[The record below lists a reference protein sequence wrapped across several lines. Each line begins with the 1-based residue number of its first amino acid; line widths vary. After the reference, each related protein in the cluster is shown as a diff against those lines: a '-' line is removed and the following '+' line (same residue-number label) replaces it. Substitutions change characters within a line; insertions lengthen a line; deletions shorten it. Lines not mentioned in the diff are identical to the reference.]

1 MSPIELRLI
10 LSLLTPV
17 TAVGCGKVRLGDD
30 GDGGYVLLDRLAPAG
45 VCLSLGVGDNV
56 SFDLTLAQLGYDVF
70 QFDHTVDGPPL
81 AHERFY
87 FNRIGISD
95 QASPPDGF
103 LSIADILAVYDLRQR
118 DDLIL
123 KMDIEGAEW
132 GAIPLIS
139 LEDLDHFDQI
149 CIEFHHLGQLN
160 RAAFAE
166 MASVVFHH
174 LRKTHVA
181 VHVHGNNNRPIYN
194 VLGVPVPDVLEIT
207 LARRRSHAFLPSTEI
222 FPTAIDHPN
231 RPEAPDLFLG
241 SFRFL

>member
-17 TAVGCGKVRLGDD
+17 AAVGCRKVRLGDD

-81 AHERFY
+81 SHERFY

-174 LRKTHVA
+174 LRQTHVA

-194 VLGVPVPDVLEIT
+194 VLGIPVPDVLEIT

-241 SFRFL
+241 SFRFF